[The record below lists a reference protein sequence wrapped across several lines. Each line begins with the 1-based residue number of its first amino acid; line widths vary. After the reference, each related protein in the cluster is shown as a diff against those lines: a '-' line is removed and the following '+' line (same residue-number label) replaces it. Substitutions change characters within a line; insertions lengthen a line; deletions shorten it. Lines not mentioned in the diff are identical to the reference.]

1 MLYAVKANKELKIEE
16 SEKAAMQ
23 KQGFD
28 IVSVD
33 DKGKRELVSYGAG
46 KTVPAD
52 EYAELKKKNEALEKE
67 LAKLKKPAKGSEKK
81 VDEEAK
87 E

>member
-28 IVSVD
+28 IVSAD
-33 DKGKRELVSYGAG
+33 DKGKRETVAYGAG
-46 KTVPAD
+46 KTMPAD
-52 EYAELKKKNEALEKE
+52 KYAELEKKNEALEKE
-67 LAKLKKPAKGSEKK
+67 LAKLKKSAK
-81 VDEEAK
+81 EAK